1 MFSDLDSE
9 LYQAVEKIKA
19 AKNKSAQGRYEA
31 VRQIKGN
38 C

>member
-1 MFSDLDSE
+1 MFNTMDSE

-31 VRQIKGN
+31 VKKINGN